1 MKKII
6 FALVALVAIISCS
19 QNSVDKRSDREK
31 WVDMMCFI
39 VDPVLRNTAAG
50 TLRENMPFESIDQA
64 DMRRECSYLEAVAR
78 TLCGIAPWLEQSE
91 GEEDIK
97 EEYRA
102 LARASISNAVNPES
116 PDFMCEVTSD
126 KRQLLVDAAYLA
138 EAILRA
144 PNQLWRELDIQT
156 QANVIT
162 LFEGVRQIK
171 PGENNWLLF
180 ASIVEAALL
189 ETTGECDM
197 ERMLYGVNRF
207 KNDFYKGDGV
217 YGDGVNF
224 HMDYY
229 NSYVIHPMLLD
240 VLMVMEQRGIEGYEF
255 IEQERIRHTRYSEIL
270 ERHIAS
276 DGTYPIV
283 GRTIA
288 ACRCGAF
295 HSLSQG
301 ALLDLLPQSIT
312 PGQARSAL
320 TAVIMRQFEDPNNFD
335 EDGWMKI
342 GISGSQIEM
351 SEDYVNTGSLYHS
364 TTIFVALGL
373 PSSHPFW
380 SDDAKDWTNK
390 RAWSGAQI
398 PRDKYLKE

>member
-6 FALVALVAIISCS
+6 FALVALVAITSCS
-19 QNSVDKRSDREK
+19 QNVEDKRCDREK
-31 WVDMMCFI
+31 WVDMMCRI

-50 TLRENMPFESIDQA
+50 TLRQNMPFESIDQSDA
-64 DMRRECSYLEAVAR
+64 RRECSYLEAVAR

-97 EEYRA
+97 EEYRE

-116 PDFMCEVTSD
+116 PDFMCDVTVD

-144 PNQLWRELDIQT
+144 PNQLWRELDAPT

-240 VLMVMEQRGIEGYEF
+240 VLMVMEQHKIEGYEF

-270 ERHIAS
+270 ERQVAS

-283 GRTIA
+283 GRTIG

-301 ALLDLLPQSIT
+301 ALLDLLPQSVA

-342 GISGSQIEM
+342 GISGSQIGV

-373 PSSHPFW
+373 PTSHPFW
-380 SDDAKDWTNK
+380 SDDAQPWTNK
-390 RAWSGAQI
+390 RAWSGMEI